1 MVLGTR
7 HQLDEDIDRRHN
19 PAEGFS
25 NNTTAS
31 DLENYEKD
39 ASEQIKD
46 GLNDSSF
53 FDGDDVDAAEKSLA
67 DKENTRPQTGF
78 YQPSG
83 GKKKS
88 LSAATLKM
96 LLKKQGGAI
105 GIGAALLSGGGLM
118 AGIYVPTTMPISG
131 W

>member
-1 MVLGTR
+1 MALGTR

-67 DKENTRPQTGF
+67 DKENTRPQTSF
-78 YQPSG
+78 YQP
-83 GKKKS
+83 
-88 LSAATLKM
+88 LT
-96 LLKKQGGAI
+96 QI
-105 GIGAALLSGGGLM
+105 GRASCRER
-118 AGIYVPTTMPISG
+118 V
-131 W
+131 